1 MDEGNKGKQ
10 GCRPTDG

>member
-10 GCRPTDG
+10 GCRSTDG